1 VAWGPG
7 QALVMEDV
15 EVAPPGPMEIR
26 VKVVSTSICRSDVN
40 QWQNT
45 VRTGTATKQ
54 FLLSKSPAFAFI
66 SFQVKRHNISSRACL
81 TDICSVPN
89 RRHSPIC
96 SPESLG
102 TKHLGLYPDLLPC
115 LLVRLCESLT

>member
-1 VAWGPG
+1 VAWGAG

-45 VRTGTATKQ
+45 VRTGTTKQ
-54 FLLSKSPAFAFI
+54 LLLSKSPTFAFHFI
-66 SFQVKRHNISSRACL
+66 PSKTSPCLHRACRFVFF
-81 TDICSVPN
+81 C
-89 RRHSPIC
+89 
-96 SPESLG
+96 
-102 TKHLGLYPDLLPC
+102 
-115 LLVRLCESLT
+115 

>member
-15 EVAPPGPMEIR
+15 EVAPPGAMEIR

-45 VRTGTATKQ
+45 VRTGTTNSF
-54 FLLSKSPAFAFI
+54 FLPSPLHLHLHLYFI
-66 SFQVKRHNISSRACL
+66 SF
-81 TDICSVPN
+81 
-89 RRHSPIC
+89 
-96 SPESLG
+96 
-102 TKHLGLYPDLLPC
+102 
-115 LLVRLCESLT
+115 